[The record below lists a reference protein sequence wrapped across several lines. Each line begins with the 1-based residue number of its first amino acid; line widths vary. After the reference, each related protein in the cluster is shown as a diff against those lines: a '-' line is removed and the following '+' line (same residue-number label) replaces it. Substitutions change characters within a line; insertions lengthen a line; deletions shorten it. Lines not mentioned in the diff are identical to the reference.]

1 MGDKWSKYYG
11 GKGDNGKIGVMNKEE
26 MWKNLADEIAKAGIM
41 VTKMQEQLG
50 LKSPA
55 WSLSMLMTLLLI
67 LLKL

>member
-1 MGDKWSKYYG
+1 
-11 GKGDNGKIGVMNKEE
+11 MNKEE

-67 LLKL
+67 LVKL